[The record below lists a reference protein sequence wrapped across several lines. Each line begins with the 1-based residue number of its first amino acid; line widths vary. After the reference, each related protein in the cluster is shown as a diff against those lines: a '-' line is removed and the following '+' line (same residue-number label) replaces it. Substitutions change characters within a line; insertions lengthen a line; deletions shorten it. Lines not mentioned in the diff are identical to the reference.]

1 MNKKYIWWLIFILLL
16 ILLLIFAFLKINKND
31 DEKDNNKDNS
41 VMDIV
46 KIKINDDEYEL
57 KLSNNETAKEFL
69 KLLPLNIDMQELN
82 GNEKYYYLNDT
93 FSSNP
98 QKIGKIEKGD
108 VMLYGD
114 DCIVIFYKTFNTA
127 YSYTKI
133 GHIDGLNELS
143 SENITVLI
151 TE

>member
-31 DEKDNNKDNS
+31 NEKNNNKDNS

-93 FSSNP
+93 LPSNP
-98 QKIGKIEKGD
+98 QKMGKIEKGD

-133 GHIDGLNELS
+133 GYIDGLNELS

>member
-1 MNKKYIWWLIFILLL
+1 MTKKYILLVFILGVIL
-16 ILLLIFAFLKINKND
+16 ILVLSLLKVIENNDKENNNMDNK
-31 DEKDNNKDNS
+31 
-41 VMDIV
+41 VMDVV
-46 KIKINDDEYEL
+46 KVKINDDEYEL
-57 KLSNNETAKEFL
+57 KLSDNETAKEFL
-69 KLLPLNIDMQELN
+69 KLLSLNIKMKELN
-82 GNEKYYYLNDT
+82 GNEKYYYLKD
-93 FSSNP
+93 SLPSNP
-98 QKIGKIEKGD
+98 QMVGQIEKGD

-114 DCIVIFYKTFNTA
+114 DCIVIFYKTFTTT

>member
-16 ILLLIFAFLKINKND
+16 ILLLIFAFFKINKND
-31 DEKDNNKDNS
+31 DEKNNNKDNS

-93 FSSNP
+93 LPSNP
-98 QKIGKIEKGD
+98 QKIGQIEKGD
-108 VMLYGD
+108 VMLYGR

-133 GHIDGLNELS
+133 GYIDGLNELS

>member
-1 MNKKYIWWLIFILLL
+1 
-16 ILLLIFAFLKINKND
+16 
-31 DEKDNNKDNS
+31 
-41 VMDIV
+41 MDIV

-82 GNEKYYYLNDT
+82 GNEKYYYLDDT
-93 FSSNP
+93 LPSNP
-98 QKIGKIEKGD
+98 QNIGKIEKGD